1 MSPYFQLLAQ
11 DQWQVRCSNCSFAQH
26 QLSYL
31 GHIISEVGVSIDP
44 NKIQAITFQ
53 PQPTNVKDLRDFL
66 GLASYYRRFIH
77 QFAVLAKLLT
87 ELLN

>member
-11 DQWQVRCSNCSFAQH
+11 DQWQVRRSNLAQH

-66 GLASYYRRFIH
+66 ELASYYRRFIH